1 MVDLYRYLYNQLMK
15 TTLNIHDTL
24 LVEAKALA
32 ARQRSTL
39 TRLIEEG
46 LRMRLRAAES
56 LPVPAKRK
64 PMPVF
69 RGKGRIRVGADA
81 DITVFDP
88 ATVIDKSTY
97 QQPALPS
104 VGFRYVLVNGVPVVD
119 EGRLADGRF
128 PGRGERA
135 AIR

>member
-1 MVDLYRYLYNQLMK
+1 MWCRSASAVCVANFVLNSQNSYRYLYTYVMK

-46 LRMRLRAAES
+46 LRLRLRSEQ
-56 LPVPAKRK
+56 LPPAKARP

-69 RGKGRIRVGADA
+69 RVVPGKGGLA
-81 DITVFDP
+81 P
-88 ATVIDKSTY
+88 GLSGLSTREM
-97 QQPALPS
+97 L
-104 VGFRYVLVNGVPVVD
+104 D
-119 EGRLADGRF
+119 RLDT
-128 PGRGERA
+128 PDHA
-135 AIR
+135 A